1 MSEAKTKNTKN
12 NEELENTVPDLGED
26 YDYGFSDDVQP
37 IYSTGRGLTE
47 ATVREISAEKD
58 EPEWML
64 NYRLRAYHTY
74 QKMPMPDFGP
84 DLSDLDLDHM
94 LYYQKATDRQY
105 RDWEDVPDTIKNT
118 FDRLGVPEAERK
130 YLAGSSAQY
139 ESEVVYHNMREEF
152 EKLGI
157 VFMSTDQ
164 ALKEYPEIV
173 KKYFGT
179 LVHMNDNKFAA
190 LNSAVWSGGTFIYV
204 PKGVKTDIPIQS
216 YFRINAEN
224 SGQFERTLIIVDKD
238 ASVNY
243 VEGCTAPNY
252 SSDSLHAAV
261 VEVFVEDDA
270 YCRYTTIQNWSKNV
284 YSLETKRA
292 QAMKNATMEW
302 VDGNLGS
309 KTTMKYPSVYLDGEG
324 ARGTML
330 SIAVAGEGVIQ
341 DNGARMIHAAPN
353 TSSSIVSKSISKDGG
368 AVNYRGTVRFDRDS
382 DGSFAH
388 VECDTILMDERST
401 SDTVPFNEILNGNV
415 AMEHEAKVSKIS
427 EEQLYYLMSR
437 GIPEAK
443 ATEMI
448 IMGFVEPF
456 TKELPMEYAVE
467 LNRLIAYEMEGSVG

>member
-1 MSEAKTKNTKN
+1 MT
-12 NEELENTVPDLGED
+12 EETTMPQFEE
-26 YDYGFSDDVQP
+26 YDYGFSDDVEP
-37 IYSTGRGLTE
+37 VFSTGRGLTE
-47 ATVREISAEKD
+47 DVVRAISHEKK
-58 EPEWML
+58 EPQWML
-64 NYRLRAYHTY
+64 DFRLKSFHAYE
-74 QKMPMPDFGP
+74 KMPMPDFGP
-84 DLSDLDLDHM
+84 DLSDLDLEHM
-94 LYYQKATDRQY
+94 LYYQKATDKQY
-105 RDWEDVPDTIKNT
+105 RDWEDVPDKIKET

-157 VFMSTDQ
+157 IFTDMDTG
-164 ALKEYPEIV
+164 LREYPEIV
-173 KKYFGT
+173 KEYFST
-179 LVHMNDNKFAA
+179 LVKPTDNKFSA

-204 PKGVKTDIPIQS
+204 PKGVRTDIPIQS

-224 SGQFERTLIIVDKD
+224 SGQFERTLIIVDEG

-243 VEGCTAPNY
+243 VEGCTAPSY

-261 VEVFVEDDA
+261 VEVFVKRDG

-292 QAMKNATMEW
+292 QAMENATMEW

-309 KTTMKYPSVYLDGEG
+309 KMTMKYPSVYLDGEG

-330 SIAVAGEGVIQ
+330 SIAVAGEGVDQ
-341 DNGARMIHAAPN
+341 DSGARMIHAAPN
-353 TSSSIVSKSISKDGG
+353 TSSSIVSKSIAKDGG
-368 AVNYRGTVRFDRDS
+368 AVDYRGTVRFERDS

-388 VECDTILMDERST
+388 VECDTIIMDDRSS
-401 SDTVPFNEILNGNV
+401 SDTIPYNTILNGNV
-415 AMEHEAKVSKIS
+415 SMEHEAKVSKIS

-437 GIPEAK
+437 GISEAK

-467 LNRLIAYEMEGSVG
+467 LNRLISYEMEGSVG

>member
-1 MSEAKTKNTKN
+1 MPQF
-12 NEELENTVPDLGED
+12 EE
-26 YDYGFSDDVQP
+26 YDYGFSDDVEP
-37 IYSTGRGLTE
+37 VFSTGRGLTE
-47 ATVREISAEKD
+47 DVVRAISHEKK
-58 EPEWML
+58 EPQWML
-64 NYRLRAYHTY
+64 DFRLKSFHAYE
-74 QKMPMPDFGP
+74 KMPMPDFGP
-84 DLSDLDLDHM
+84 DLSDLDLEHM
-94 LYYQKATDRQY
+94 LYYQKATDKQY
-105 RDWEDVPDTIKNT
+105 RDWEDVPDKIKET

-157 VFMSTDQ
+157 IFTDMDTG
-164 ALKEYPEIV
+164 LREYPEIV
-173 KKYFGT
+173 KEYFST
-179 LVHMNDNKFAA
+179 LVKPTDNKFSA

-204 PKGVKTDIPIQS
+204 PKGVRTDIPIQS

-224 SGQFERTLIIVDKD
+224 SGQFERTLIIVDEG

-243 VEGCTAPNY
+243 VEGCTAPSY

-261 VEVFVEDDA
+261 VEVFVKRDG

-292 QAMKNATMEW
+292 QAMENATMEW

-309 KTTMKYPSVYLDGEG
+309 KMTMKYPSVYLDGEG

-330 SIAVAGEGVIQ
+330 SIAVAGEGVDQ
-341 DNGARMIHAAPN
+341 DSGARMIHAAPN
-353 TSSSIVSKSISKDGG
+353 TSSSIVSKSIAKDGG
-368 AVNYRGTVRFDRDS
+368 AVDYRGTVRFERDS

-388 VECDTILMDERST
+388 VECDTIIMDDRSS
-401 SDTVPFNEILNGNV
+401 SDTIPYNTILNGNV
-415 AMEHEAKVSKIS
+415 SMEHEAKVSKIS

-437 GIPEAK
+437 GISEAK

-467 LNRLIAYEMEGSVG
+467 LNRLISYEMEGSVG